1 MRLRTIFIIIFGV
14 VALAFLYAQRAILT
28 PFIIAAIFAFIFNPV
43 VNFFTHRVKLPRT
56 ISVIIIYL
64 VIISVFAALIVILAR
79 AFLLE
84 SAEFKAS
91 INAFM
96 SGARGEISLLP
107 PEVRA
112 SVYQTVGSIENA
124 DFFNVSSFFA
134 LFPKA
139 IGGAIALIIF
149 LVSSFYFL
157 KEGKSVIE
165 KSLLLV
171 PRDYKVEV
179 EILLRKINT
188 VLGGYLRGQI
198 FLIFL
203 VSLVLFIALSIL
215 GIRFALIIAIFSG
228 IAEIVPWIGPIV
240 AATVAVVSVL
250 LGGGSANFSLSPIQA
265 SIGVVVIYFVVRQIQ
280 DYFIVPHVM
289 GRITKLH
296 PLIVLFAVLAGEH
309 TAGIL
314 GLLLAVPLAAVLK
327 ILLEFSVDT
336 INDKEILDN
345 KKPGR

>member
-1 MRLRTIFIIIFGV
+1 M
-14 VALAFLYAQRAILT
+14 
-28 PFIIAAIFAFIFNPV
+28 
-43 VNFFTHRVKLPRT
+43 
-56 ISVIIIYL
+56 
-64 VIISVFAALIVILAR
+64 
-79 AFLLE
+79 
-84 SAEFKAS
+84 
-91 INAFM
+91 
-96 SGARGEISLLP
+96 
-107 PEVRA
+107 
-112 SVYQTVGSIENA
+112 
-124 DFFNVSSFFA
+124 
-134 LFPKA
+134 
-139 IGGAIALIIF
+139 
-149 LVSSFYFL
+149 
-157 KEGKSVIE
+157 
-165 KSLLLV
+165 
-171 PRDYKVEV
+171 EV

-240 AATVAVVSVL
+240 AATVAVISVL

-265 SIGVVVIYFVVRQIQ
+265 SIAVVVIYFVVRQVQ

-296 PLIVLFAVLAGEH
+296 TLIVLFAVLAGEH

-336 INDKEILDN
+336 INDKEIQDN